1 MNRHMFNSGY
11 AAYRAEDW
19 AGALACFS
27 GSDPRSRIA
36 QAYVWMNR
44 TDGKAAPEKAF
55 DIFQELAE
63 QGDPIGCTDLGFC
76 FCYGIG
82 CVSDQ
87 AKAFRWYEKA
97 AKMGFPRAMNN
108 LAVCYIQ
115 GLGVEPDPQKA
126 VEWLEKTGADSD
138 GMILCNLGSAYAA
151 VGDRQKA
158 TLCYR
163 KAAAQGDPKA
173 IDHLRQWG
181 ENVSAFTAVEPD
193 LDAVLFG
200 ELAEN

>member
-1 MNRHMFNSGY
+1 MDRNLFDDGY
-11 AAYRAEDW
+11 AAYRAEEWDK
-19 AGALACFS
+19 AAACFS
-27 GSDPRSRIA
+27 GSDAKSRVA

-44 TDGKAAPEKAF
+44 TDGKADPEKAF
-55 DIFQELAE
+55 EVFGELAE

-82 CVSDQ
+82 CESDQ
-87 AKAFRWYEKA
+87 TQAFRWYEKA
-97 AKMGFPRAMNN
+97 AKMDFPRAMNN

-126 VEWLEKTGADSD
+126 VEWLEKTGIDSD

-151 VGDRQKA
+151 VGNRQQA
-158 TLCYR
+158 ILCYR
-163 KAAAQGDPKA
+163 KAASHGDPKA
-173 IDHLRQWG
+173 IDHLRQYG
-181 ENVSAFTAVEPD
+181 EDVSAFTAIAPD

-200 ELAEN
+200 ELKES